1 MRLAI
6 IGAGMAG
13 LAAAHRLRR
22 SRPDTRVVIF
32 EQGSVPGGRAATRR
46 RNGAIFD
53 NGAQYLKT
61 PTSELQ
67 DFITG
72 TLAQAAPVDIGLPVW
87 TFDASGRIAP
97 GDPAQNAEP
106 KWTFMDGLDRLPEA
120 LATGLHIRYR
130 TSVASLELDGAG
142 YHLLGPKGEE
152 LACADVVLLTPPAPR
167 TRALIERS
175 RLPAPRREAIV
186 EELEQASYR
195 CCLSVTLGYAQPP
208 RARPFYALVNADR
221 AHPISWLAYEHRKP
235 GRAMAGQGVLIAQMG
250 AAWSRDHWADDS
262 ADVAHQV
269 AELVSRLLG
278 EDLDR
283 PDWYD
288 LEHWEDALP
297 DGGCDSARLHA
308 DDGLYFA
315 GDYVAGQGRLHLA
328 LGSGWRAAELIG
340 RIREIGGEH

>member
-6 IGAGMAG
+6 VGAGMAG
-13 LAAAHRLRR
+13 LAAAHRLQRT
-22 SRPDTRVVIF
+22 RPDIQVVIF
-32 EQGSVPGGRAATRR
+32 EQGSVAGGRAATRR

-53 NGAQYLKT
+53 HGAQYLKT
-61 PTSELQ
+61 PTPELQ
-67 DFITG
+67 DFITR
-72 TLAQAAPVDIGLPVW
+72 TLAQAAPVDIDLPVW

-106 KWTFMDGLDRLPEA
+106 KWTFADGLDRLAEA
-120 LATGLHIRYR
+120 LATGIHVRYGA
-130 TSVASLELDGAG
+130 SVGLLELDGAG
-142 YHLLGPKGEE
+142 YRLLGPKGEE
-152 LACADVVLLTPPAPR
+152 LAWADAVLLTPPAPQ
-167 TRALIERS
+167 TRELIERS
-175 RLPAPRREAIV
+175 RLPVARREAIV
-186 EELEQASYR
+186 EELQRAPYR
-195 CCLSVTLGYAQPP
+195 CCLTATLGYAQPP
-208 RARPFYALVNADR
+208 RARPFYALVNVDR

-235 GRAMAGQGVLIAQMG
+235 GRGMAGQGVLIAQMA
-250 AAWSRDHWADDS
+250 AAWSRGHWAEDN
-262 ADVAHQV
+262 ADVVHRV

-288 LEHWEDALP
+288 LEHWQDALP

-328 LGSGWRAAELIG
+328 LESGWHAAE
-340 RIREIGGEH
+340 RIGGA